1 MFPLLVYED
10 EDVLDHRT
18 RRMVYNYISSHP
30 GVSFQRIRKVL
41 DLNSSTLRYHLQ
53 YLEKA
58 GKIVL
63 EMEGGKKFYYP
74 RGLGSDSQGTESS
87 ELSKKERRVLE
98 SIKKNPGISKR
109 GLSNYTNLNGS
120 TVSKCIRT
128 LRDKKLIWKVREGR
142 STGYEHISK
151 EKLKQ
156 EMLKL
161 LIDRFLN
168 NEISKER
175 FLALK
180 EELEKDSNF

>member
-1 MFPLLVYED
+1 MHED

-30 GVSFQRIRKVL
+30 GVSFQKIRHVL

-53 YLEKA
+53 YLQRS

-74 RGLGSDSQGTESS
+74 RGAGSGSFEHEPKPP
-87 ELSKKERRVLE
+87 ELTNKEKRVLDT
-98 SIKKNPGISKR
+98 IKRHPGISRK
-109 GLSNYTNLNGS
+109 GICNYTNIDGK
-120 TVSKCIRT
+120 TTSKCIRA
-128 LRDKKLIWKVREGR
+128 LRDKKLIWKVRSGR
-142 STGYEHISK
+142 STGYEHITK

-161 LIDRFLN
+161 LIERFLN
-168 NEISKER
+168 NEIDKER

-180 EELEKDSNF
+180 KELEDS

>member
-1 MFPLLVYED
+1 MHED

-30 GVSFQRIRKVL
+30 GVSFQKIRHVL
-41 DLNSSTLRYHLQ
+41 DLNSSTLRYHIQ
-53 YLEKA
+53 YLKRS

-74 RGLGSDSQGTESS
+74 RGTGSAPIDHQPEPSDLT
-87 ELSKKERRVLE
+87 KKEKRVLNA
-98 SIKKNPGISKR
+98 IKRHPGISRR
-109 GLSNYTNLNGS
+109 GISNYTNLNGK
-120 TVSKCIRT
+120 TTSKCIRT
-128 LRDKKLIWKVREGR
+128 LRDKKLIWKVRSGR
-142 STGYEHISK
+142 STGYEYITK
-151 EKLKQ
+151 DKLKE

-161 LIDRFLN
+161 LIERFLN

-180 EELEKDSNF
+180 KELESS